1 MCSPFVKSPRL
12 PISVNYLI
20 PKPSYHPT
28 DKNCIVISTDYEEQ
42 QIISGIHKYNMVTNE
57 SQIIHEYD
65 DTLKPEEHG
74 QFIDP
79 SNNTLLI
86 YGGIYNTFKTFDLNT
101 NQMKLEQYKNTL
113 CECNRRSRVTFIPP
127 PINQIHVLNYEC
139 EHFIFDITNKQT
151 TKVGTDVDLQSHHIR
166 NPKLLFIEPCKTI
179 FIFGADYNDTIFE
192 YNNNTC
198 KWNINK

>member
-101 NQMKLEQYKNTL
+101 NQIKQINDKNIISK
-113 CECNRRSRVTFIPP
+113 CYYCPQNTFIPSP
-127 PINQIHVLNYEC
+127 VNEIHIL
-139 EHFIFDITNKQT
+139 
-151 TKVGTDVDLQSHHIR
+151 
-166 NPKLLFIEPCKTI
+166 
-179 FIFGADYNDTIFE
+179 DYQCNHYKFTG
-192 YNNNTC
+192 
-198 KWNINK
+198 